1 MSSQRKAIETRPLPG
16 NEVDEERLGAFMG
29 QMVGHL
35 VGATTI
41 ACSIL
46 GHQLGL
52 YKAMAG
58 KGAMSADELAST
70 AGTQQ
75 RLTREWLDQQASS
88 GIVSYDR
95 EDDTYSLGPEAALAL
110 AVENSPVWLAGG
122 LAATRSTFIDVDK
135 VETAFRGNG
144 AMGWGEHHECLFHG
158 SSEFFRPAYEHL
170 LVQQW
175 LPALTGGTARLD
187 AGASVADVGCGVGI
201 TTSEMAAAFPASS
214 FVGFDYHGPS
224 IAAAAARAADRGHS
238 NAEFKESESKAF
250 TGSFDLI
257 CFFDSLHDMGD
268 PVGIAQHAKAQ
279 LNEGGSVM
287 IVEPFAFD
295 TRAENHEALGG
306 LLYGASAFLC
316 TPCSLSQEVG
326 RGMGAQSG
334 EAGMRA
340 VFDEAGYT
348 SFRRAAETPFNIVY
362 EAQT

>member
-1 MSSQRKAIETRPLPG
+1 MPE
-16 NEVDEERLGAFMG
+16 NEVDEERLGDFMG

-58 KGAMSADELAST
+58 NGAMSADALASA
-70 AGTQQ
+70 AGTHP

-88 GIVSYDR
+88 GIVSY
-95 EDDTYSLGPEAALAL
+95 ESEGDTYALSPEAALAL
-110 AVENSPVWLAGG
+110 AEKHSPVWLAGG
-122 LAATRSTFIDVDK
+122 LPFIRSMFIDVDK
-135 VETAFRGNG
+135 VETAFRGDG
-144 AMGWGEHHECLFHG
+144 AMGWGEHHECLFNG
-158 SSEFFRPAYEHL
+158 TSEFFRPAYEHN

-175 LPALTGGTARLD
+175 LPALSGGIDRITA
-187 AGASVADVGCGVGI
+187 GVSVADVGCGAGI
-201 TTSEMAAAFPASS
+201 STSEMAAAFPASN

-224 IAAAAARAADRGHS
+224 VAAATARSADHGHS
-238 NAEFKESESKAF
+238 NTEFKESGSKDF

-268 PVGIAQHAKAQ
+268 PVGIAQHAKTQ

-295 TRAENHEALGG
+295 TRAENHAALGG

-316 TPCSLSQEVG
+316 TPCSLSQDVG

-340 VFDEAGYT
+340 VFEEAGYT
-348 SFRRAAETPFNIVY
+348 SFRRAADTPFNIVY
-362 EAQT
+362 EAHA